1 MEIFIQ
7 GLKEGFYLIWQMDA
21 EIVDVTLLS
30 LQVSLTALVVS
41 AFIGI
46 PAGAA
51 LALKKIPGKH
61 LILNT
66 IYTLMGLPPVL
77 AGLLVYLLLTRRG
90 LLGEY
95 ELLFTPAA
103 MIIAQVLLAAPIICG
118 LTARAVMA
126 LDQAVYDTAVTLGAS
141 RRQAAVSIM
150 REARVGIV
158 AALSTALGRV
168 IAEVGA
174 VMLVG
179 GNIRWSTRVL
189 TTSIVLETRMGNF
202 STAIAIGIILL
213 TISFAINMFILTL
226 EKRTFRYDST
236 IQIT

>member
-1 MEIFIQ
+1 
-7 GLKEGFYLIWQMDA
+7 MDA

-30 LQVSLTALVVS
+30 LQVSLTALVLS
-41 AFIGI
+41 ALIGI

-51 LALKKIPGKH
+51 LALKKIPGQH

-90 LLGEY
+90 PLGEY

-141 RRQAAVSIM
+141 RRQAAASIM

>member
-1 MEIFIQ
+1 MDVFIQ
-7 GLKEGFYLIWQMDA
+7 GIKESFTLIWQLDA
-21 EIVDVTLLS
+21 EIVQVTLLS
-30 LQVSLTALVVS
+30 LQVSLTALVI
-41 AFIGI
+41 AALLGI

-51 LALKKIPGKH
+51 LALKNIPGKRF
-61 LILNT
+61 ILNV

-77 AGLLVYLLLTRRG
+77 AGLFVYLLLTYRG
-90 LLGEY
+90 PMGKY
-95 ELLFTPAA
+95 ELLFTPSA
-103 MIIAQVLLAAPIICG
+103 MIIAQVLLALPIVCG

-126 LDQAVYDTAVTLGAS
+126 LDQEVYDTAVTLGAS
-141 RRQAAVSIM
+141 RRQAAAAII

-202 STAIAIGIILL
+202 STAIAIGLILL
-213 TISFAINMFILTL
+213 TLSFLINILIISL

>member
-30 LQVSLTALVVS
+30 LQVSLTALVLS
-41 AFIGI
+41 ALIGI

-51 LALKKIPGKH
+51 LALKKIPGQH

-90 LLGEY
+90 PLGEY

-141 RRQAAVSIM
+141 RRQAAASIM

>member
-1 MEIFIQ
+1 MEIFVQ
-7 GLKEGFYLIWQMDA
+7 GFKEGLYLIWQLDE
-21 EIVDVTLLS
+21 EILQVTLLS
-30 LQVSLTALVVS
+30 LQVSLTALILS
-41 AFIGI
+41 AIIGI
-46 PAGAA
+46 PSGAA
-51 LALKKIPGKH
+51 LALKNIPGKRI
-61 LILNT
+61 ILNI

-77 AGLLVYLLLTRRG
+77 AGLLVYLFLTYRG
-90 LLGEY
+90 PLGEY
-95 ELLFTPAA
+95 QLLFTPTA
-103 MIIAQVLLAAPIICG
+103 MVIAQVLLAAPIVCG

-126 LDQAVYDTAVTLGAS
+126 LNQEVYDTAATLGAS
-141 RRQAAVSIM
+141 RRQAARTII
-150 REARVGIV
+150 RESRIGIV

-213 TISFAINMFILTL
+213 TISFLINMFILTL
-226 EKRTFRYDST
+226 EKRTFRYDNT

>member
-1 MEIFIQ
+1 MEIFVQ
-7 GLKEGFYLIWQMDA
+7 GFKEGLYLIWQLDE
-21 EIVDVTLLS
+21 EILQVTLLS
-30 LQVSLTALVVS
+30 LQVSLTALILS
-41 AFIGI
+41 AIIGI
-46 PAGAA
+46 PSGAA
-51 LALKKIPGKH
+51 LALKNIPGKRI
-61 LILNT
+61 ILNI

-77 AGLLVYLLLTRRG
+77 AGLLVYLFLTYRG
-90 LLGEY
+90 PLGEY
-95 ELLFTPAA
+95 QLLFTPTA
-103 MIIAQVLLAAPIICG
+103 MVIAQVLLAAPIVCG

-126 LDQAVYDTAVTLGAS
+126 LNQEVYDTAATLGAS
-141 RRQAAVSIM
+141 RRQAARTII
-150 REARVGIV
+150 RESRIGIV

-213 TISFAINMFILTL
+213 TISFLINMFILTL
-226 EKRTFRYDST
+226 EKRTFRYDNT
-236 IQIT
+236 IQII

>member
-1 MEIFIQ
+1 MDIFVE
-7 GLKEGFYLIWQMDA
+7 GLKEGFTLIWQMDA
-21 EIVDVTLLS
+21 EIVQVTLLS
-30 LQVSLTALVVS
+30 LQVSLTALLIS

-46 PAGAA
+46 PSGAA
-51 LALKKIPGKH
+51 LALKDIPGKRF
-61 LILNT
+61 ILNI

-77 AGLLVYLLLTRRG
+77 AGLFVYLLLTYRG
-90 LLGEY
+90 PLGEY
-95 ELLFTPAA
+95 ELLFTPTA

-118 LTARAVMA
+118 LTSRAVMA
-126 LDQAVYDTAVTLGAS
+126 LNQEVYDTAVTLGAS
-141 RRQAAVSIM
+141 RRQAAAAII

-202 STAIAIGIILL
+202 STAIAIGLILL
-213 TISFAINMFILTL
+213 TLSFMINILIISL

>member
-1 MEIFIQ
+1 MDIFVQ
-7 GLKEGFYLIWQMDA
+7 GIKEGFNLLWQFDA
-21 EIVDVTLLS
+21 EIVQITLLS
-30 LQVSLTALVVS
+30 LKVSLTALAIS
-41 AFIGI
+41 ALLGI
-46 PAGAA
+46 PSGAA
-51 LALKKIPGKH
+51 LALKNIPGKGV
-61 LILNT
+61 LLNI

-77 AGLLVYLLLTRRG
+77 AGLLVYLLLTYRG
-90 LLGEY
+90 PLGQY
-95 ELLFTPAA
+95 ELLFTPTA
-103 MIIAQVLLAAPIICG
+103 MVFAQILLAVPIVCG

-126 LDQAVYDTAVTLGAS
+126 LNQEVYDTAATLGAS
-141 RRQAAVSIM
+141 RRQAVGSIL
-150 REARVGIV
+150 RESRVGIV
-158 AALSTALGRV
+158 AALTTALGRV

-213 TISFAINMFILTL
+213 TLSFIINMIILTL
-226 EKRTFRYDST
+226 EKRTFRYENT

>member
-1 MEIFIQ
+1 MEIFVQ
-7 GLKEGFYLIWQMDA
+7 GIKEGVYLIWQLDK
-21 EIVDVTLLS
+21 EIVQVTVLS
-30 LQVSLTALVVS
+30 LQVSLTALILS
-41 AFIGI
+41 ALIGV

-51 LALKKIPGKH
+51 LALKDIPGKRFF
-61 LILNT
+61 LNI

-77 AGLLVYLLLTRRG
+77 AGLFVYLLLTYRG
-90 LLGEY
+90 PLGQY
-95 ELLFTPAA
+95 QLLFTPTA
-103 MIIAQVLLAAPIICG
+103 MIIAQILLAAPIVCG

-126 LDQAVYDTAVTLGAS
+126 LNQEVYDTAVTLGAS
-141 RRQAAVSIM
+141 RRQASRTII
-150 REARVGIV
+150 RESRIGIV

-213 TISFAINMFILTL
+213 TLSFIINTAILML
-226 EKRTFRYDST
+226 EKRSFSYDNT
-236 IQIT
+236 IKIT

>member
-1 MEIFIQ
+1 MDIFIQ
-7 GLKEGFYLIWQMDA
+7 GMKEGFCLIWQLNA
-21 EIVDVTLLS
+21 EIVQITLLS
-30 LQVSLTALVVS
+30 LKVSLTALVLS
-41 AFIGI
+41 ALIGI

-51 LALKKIPGKH
+51 LALKNIPGKRI
-61 LILNT
+61 ILNV

-77 AGLLVYLLLTRRG
+77 AGLFVYLLLTYRG
-90 LLGEY
+90 PLGQY
-95 ELLFTPAA
+95 ELLFTPTA
-103 MIIAQVLLAAPIICG
+103 MIIAQVILAAPIICG
-118 LTARAVMA
+118 LTSRAVMA
-126 LDQAVYDTAVTLGAS
+126 LNQEVYDTAATLGAS
-141 RRQAAVSIM
+141 RRQAAGSII

-202 STAIAIGIILL
+202 SKAIAIGIILL
-213 TISFAINMFILTL
+213 ILSFIINMFILTL
-226 EKRTFRYDST
+226 EKRTFRYDNT

>member
-1 MEIFIQ
+1 MDIFVQ
-7 GLKEGFYLIWQMDA
+7 GFREGLYLIWQLDE
-21 EIVDVTLLS
+21 EILQVTLLS
-30 LQVSLTALVVS
+30 LQVSLTALILS
-41 AFIGI
+41 AIIGI
-46 PAGAA
+46 PSGAA
-51 LALKKIPGKH
+51 LALKNIPGKRI
-61 LILNT
+61 ILNT

-77 AGLLVYLLLTRRG
+77 AGLLVYLFLTYRG
-90 LLGEY
+90 PLGEY
-95 ELLFTPAA
+95 QLLFTPTA
-103 MIIAQVLLAAPIICG
+103 MVIAQVLLAAPIVCG

-126 LDQAVYDTAVTLGAS
+126 LNQEVYDTAATLGAS
-141 RRQAAVSIM
+141 RRQAARSII
-150 REARVGIV
+150 RESRVGIV

-213 TISFAINMFILTL
+213 TLSFVINMFILTL
-226 EKRTFRYDST
+226 EKRTFRYDNT
-236 IQIT
+236 IQII

>member
-1 MEIFIQ
+1 MEIFVQ
-7 GLKEGFYLIWQMDA
+7 GFKEGLYLIWQLDE
-21 EIVDVTLLS
+21 EILQVTLLS
-30 LQVSLTALVVS
+30 LQVSLTALILS
-41 AFIGI
+41 AIIGI
-46 PAGAA
+46 PSGAA
-51 LALKKIPGKH
+51 LALKNIPGKRI
-61 LILNT
+61 ILNI

-77 AGLLVYLLLTRRG
+77 AGLLVYLFLTYRG
-90 LLGEY
+90 PFGEY
-95 ELLFTPAA
+95 QLLFTPAA
-103 MIIAQVLLAAPIICG
+103 MVIAQVLLAAPIICG

-126 LDQAVYDTAVTLGAS
+126 LNQEVYDTAATLGAS
-141 RRQAAVSIM
+141 RRQAARTIL
-150 REARVGIV
+150 RESRIGIV

-213 TISFAINMFILTL
+213 TISFLINMFILTL
-226 EKRTFRYDST
+226 EKRTFRYDNT